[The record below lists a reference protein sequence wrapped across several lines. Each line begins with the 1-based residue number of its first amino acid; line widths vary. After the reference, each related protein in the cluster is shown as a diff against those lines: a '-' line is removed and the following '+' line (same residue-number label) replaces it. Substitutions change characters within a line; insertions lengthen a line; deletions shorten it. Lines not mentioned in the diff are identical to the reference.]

1 MRDSRALKR
10 QIIIE
15 IVGQMNDE
23 DGFIDSVETVR
34 KVVEDEVDIVVKD

>member
-23 DGFIDSVETVR
+23 DGFIDSIETVR
-34 KVVEDEVDIVVKD
+34 KVIEDEVDIVVKD